1 MIQHMLTGI
10 SAPRGAGFKAI
21 RERQKVGGA
30 PATRYLQLAQ
40 SASGTRTCCYRRGP
54 DSLTPNFL
62 TLSNWGEFAIQ
73 KRSSP
78 LIRVERLPSTRV

>member
-10 SAPRGAGFKAI
+10 SAPRGLDS
-21 RERQKVGGA
+21 RQYESVKRSGGA